1 MVGVAPSNVS
11 HRTFKRMFGERDE
24 GRAYTLIELVV
35 VMAIIALVFFIA
47 VPRFAPRLNETRLQT
62 SARTLASFARYAH
75 GHAAL
80 TRKNVTLHIDTVNNE
95 YWVTTPIEEEEE
107 TWDLESLVPEI
118 DSSVEVLGARFD
130 LDEEGSDEDDE
141 EEGEEIFTTFLQ
153 RRSLPEGIAFAGIEF
168 GGTGIPID
176 EEEEAE
182 KLEALEEYE
191 IEYTPLGLKQ
201 AATVYLADDDG
212 GEMTIIFDPISGDT
226 RAERGHVETGVEEE
240 ELL

>member
-1 MVGVAPSNVS
+1 MLC
-11 HRTFKRMFGERDE
+11 RTFTYPNSNCRCR
-24 GRAYTLIELVV
+24 RAYTLIELVV

-107 TWDLESLVPEI
+107 TWDLESLVPEM

-130 LDEEGSDEDDE
+130 LDEERSDEDDE

-168 GGTGIPID
+168 GGFAVAAD
-176 EEEEAE
+176 EEEDVE
-182 KLEALEEYE
+182 EALEEYE

-201 AATVYLADDDG
+201 AATVYLADNDG

-226 RAERGHVETGVEEE
+226 RAERGHVETGAEEE